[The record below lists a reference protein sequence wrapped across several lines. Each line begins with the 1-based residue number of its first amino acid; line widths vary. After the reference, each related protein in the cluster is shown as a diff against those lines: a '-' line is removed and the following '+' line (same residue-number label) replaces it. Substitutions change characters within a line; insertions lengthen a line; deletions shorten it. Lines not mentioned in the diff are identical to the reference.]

1 MCSSRSTDPLLHTST
16 CAGSPLAGAAVR
28 AAVGVASSLNLPVV
42 ADRLGREILIGLQ
55 DVVTRVEPGFVREVR
70 GRGLLIG
77 IECAEE
83 HYAAEILIE
92 LLTRRVI
99 AAHSLNSHRVVRLT
113 PPAILLPDELD
124 WLLVAMEES
133 LAAVADRYGFARRP
147 VDTAQSQG
155 ATDA

>member
-1 MCSSRSTDPLLHTST
+1 VFEPLNRDPLLHTST

-28 AAVGVASSLNLPVV
+28 AAVGVASSLNLPVI
-42 ADRLGREILIGLQ
+42 ADQLGREILVGLRE
-55 DVVTRVEPGFVREVR
+55 VVTRVEPGFVCEVR
-70 GRGLLIG
+70 GRGLVIG

-83 HYAAEILIE
+83 HFAAEILIE
-92 LLTRRVI
+92 LLKRRVI

-113 PPAILLPDELD
+113 PPAILLPNELD

-147 VDTAQSQG
+147 VDMAQSQG
-155 ATDA
+155 AADA